1 MPWYVE
7 MGHLAE
13 GVHAGIRSPG
23 SLQSY
28 RRRHELRE
36 RALEMIL
43 NPVLVWLAL
52 PPAEWSTIVCDG
64 QLQAFEG
71 RAHCKESK

>member
-1 MPWYVE
+1 MPWHVQ

-13 GVHAGIRSPG
+13 GVHTGIRSPG

-43 NPVLVWLAL
+43 NPVPVWLAL
-52 PPAEWSTIVCDG
+52 PPVKWSTVVRDG
-64 QLQAFEG
+64 QLQAFE
-71 RAHCKESK
+71 RPAHCKESR